1 MLKKIT
7 TLVLVMMLVLTG
19 TVMAATT
26 FEKIKSTGKLK
37 VALNAT
43 FPPFEFFDNEKKEYM
58 GFDIDVAKAL
68 AEAMGVEAE
77 IINTAWDGIIPG
89 LLSKQYDIIISAMT
103 ITEERAKKV
112 KFSDP
117 YYYAGQII
125 VVREDQTGIEKPED
139 LSGKKAGVQIGTT
152 GDFAASEIAGV
163 EVIRYDSIDLAVMAL
178 QNKNIDA
185 VVSDAPTMASY
196 VQEKEGIKLTGE
208 IFTAEEY
215 GMAMRLEDTELH
227 EAVNAALAKL
237 KESGKIQ
244 EFMNTWTG
252 GK

>member
-1 MLKKIT
+1 MLLKRWQ
-7 TLVLVMMLVLTG
+7 
-19 TVMAATT
+19 
-26 FEKIKSTGKLK
+26 KLWELK
-37 VALNAT
+37 
-43 FPPFEFFDNEKKEYM
+43 PR
-58 GFDIDVAKAL
+58 
-68 AEAMGVEAE
+68 
-77 IINTAWDGIIPG
+77 
-89 LLSKQYDIIISAMT
+89 LSIRLGRNYPWIAVKQYDIIIFGNDHHRRT
-103 ITEERAKKV
+103 RQKV

-117 YYYAGQII
+117 YYYPARLLLSVKIN
-125 VVREDQTGIEKPED
+125 RIEKPED
-139 LSGKKAGVQIGTT
+139 LSGKKAGFRLARQAILLPVKLQ
-152 GDFAASEIAGV
+152 V

-237 KESGKIQ
+237 KES
-244 EFMNTWTG
+244 
-252 GK
+252 

>member
-1 MLKKIT
+1 MFKKVTIFVLIT
-7 TLVLVMMLVLTG
+7 MFILSATA
-19 TVMAATT
+19 MAATT
-26 FEKIKSTGKLK
+26 FEKIQKTGKLK

-43 FPPFEFFDNEKKEYM
+43 FPPFEFFDNDKKEYM
-58 GFDIDVAKAL
+58 GFDIDVARAL
-68 AEAMGVEAE
+68 AEEMGVEAE

-125 VVREDQTGIEKPED
+125 VVREEQTGLEQPEA
-139 LSGKKAGVQIGTT
+139 LKGKKVGVQIGTT
-152 GDFAASEIAGV
+152 GDFAVSEIEGA
-163 EVIRYDSIDLAVMAL
+163 EVVRYDTIDLAVVAL

-196 VQEKEGIKLTGE
+196 VKEKEDIKLSGD

-237 KESGKIQ
+237 KESGKLQ
-244 EFMNTWTG
+244 ELMDTWTG

>member
-1 MLKKIT
+1 MLKKVT
-7 TLVLVMMLVLTG
+7 VLLLIGVLLLTG
-19 TVMAATT
+19 TVFAATT
-26 FEKIKSTGKLK
+26 LEKVKKTGKLK

-43 FPPFEFFDNEKKEYM
+43 YPPFEFFDNDKKEYM
-58 GFDIDVAKAL
+58 GFDIDMAKGL
-68 AEAMGVEAE
+68 AKEIGVEAE

-112 KFSDP
+112 QFSDP

-125 VVREDQTGIEKPED
+125 VVRKEQTGIEKPAD
-139 LSGKKAGVQIGTT
+139 LKGKKVGVQIGTT
-152 GDFAASEIAGV
+152 GDFAASEV
-163 EVIRYDSIDLAVMAL
+163 EGAEVVRYDTIDLAVAAL

-196 VQEKEGIKLTGE
+196 AKVKEDITLSGD

-215 GMAMRLEDTELH
+215 GMAMRLEDKDLH
-227 EAVNAALAKL
+227 EAVNKALANL

-244 EFMNTWTG
+244 EFMDNWTG